1 MEGRFKNLIDRFF
14 AETPVIR
21 DYEMFYKAL
30 EHEEKTL
37 GRPLTSG
44 NLDYYFNE
52 IQLALSYFISQLG
65 PRGLTLSNLFSY
77 MLDAHKPKFLT
88 NYKGS
93 RSREKI
99 TFGLIKFMKLDER
112 KMLSIEELF
121 PKDEGL
127 PKADV
132 KPVENSHV
140 EESSFVHRYKL
151 DKLVGLRAIKD
162 EIEGLIAFANVRKLK
177 IQNGIPPTPETLH
190 MVFYGNPGTGKTTVA
205 RLIGAI
211 YKDVGLL
218 EKGHLVEVSRVD
230 LIEKFVGHTAKKV
243 EEQFKAAI
251 GGVLFIDEAYSLYQ
265 NESGNDFGKEA
276 IDTLNKLIED
286 YREQVIVILAG
297 YRNEM
302 ERFFTSNSGLKSRF
316 SHYIHFPD
324 YSVAELIEIFE
335 NMFSDYDHFLSIG
348 AKFRSEMLI
357 EELEQKRKLMGNA
370 RDIRTLFE
378 KTVRNQ
384 AIRLAKVENPDRVML
399 REIAAEDIPEESSL
413 DGMGK

>member
-1 MEGRFKNLIDRFF
+1 METKFNKLIDEYFTQ
-14 AETPVIR
+14 TPIIR
-21 DYEMFYKAL
+21 NYEQFYSALAHKEKILKTSFVLGNMDYF
-30 EHEEKTL
+30 
-37 GRPLTSG
+37 
-44 NLDYYFNE
+44 FNE
-52 IQLALSYFISQLG
+52 IHTGIPYFQQHLS
-65 PRGLTLSNLFSY
+65 PTGLTLSNLFSY
-77 MLDAHKPKFLT
+77 IVEAHHKL
-88 NYKGS
+88 YGS
-93 RSREKI
+93 GSGARKKI
-99 TFGLIKFMKLDER
+99 TLGLIDFLELEKRMQNRINIKDLWPDEEEIPEQA
-112 KMLSIEELF
+112 SHIEEI
-121 PKDEGL
+121 
-127 PKADV
+127 
-132 KPVENSHV
+132 
-140 EESSFVHRYKL
+140 SFVHKYKL
-151 DKLVGLRAIKD
+151 DKLVGLRGIKD

-177 IQNGIPPTPETLH
+177 IKNGIPPTPETLH

-205 RLIGAI
+205 RLIGSI

-230 LIEKFVGHTAKKV
+230 LVEKYIGHTAKKV
-243 EEQFKAAI
+243 EEQFKAAL
-251 GGVLFIDEAYSLYQ
+251 GGVLFIDEAYALYQ
-265 NESGNDFGKEA
+265 NDSGNDFGKEA

-297 YRNEM
+297 YRSEM

-324 YSVAELIEIFE
+324 YSVAELFEIFE
-335 NMFSDYDHFLSIG
+335 NMFSDYDHFLSTG
-348 AKFRSEMLI
+348 AKFRAEMLI

-413 DGMGK
+413 DGMRGRWSK